1 MELSILV
8 RVQVPEPIFPHNVRA
23 PRGIQYPGKNF
34 APNSKI
40 DVRLRVSP
48 CLAFRKQPVTVKCL
62 VSPDL
67 RNGTEILRPALR
79 SMDVTPLRIAERMP
93 TPATAPVHDLG
104 SLRIDDH
111 HRSGGNWGKRLAIF
125 FGLLVVLSGLTGAVF
140 TLWNQKPVVEVV
152 TVQKSANNG
161 GREAL
166 LNASGYVT
174 PRRRA
179 TIAAKITGRVTGVFF
194 DEGTHVSE
202 GQLLATLDDSDT
214 RKALDAAK
222 ADYEASKA
230 AIADYEV
237 QLRNARTQLHRAE
250 QLQNAGVQ
258 TQEQLDNATTNV
270 DSLQAKIALAK
281 SQVISSETRIHE
293 AQQAVD
299 NCTIRAPYTGIVVS
313 KDAQVGEMVSPVSA
327 GGGFTRTGIA
337 TIVDMNSN
345 EIEVDVNES
354 FIARVQPGQPVT
366 AILDAYPDWEIPSR
380 VRTIIPSA
388 DRQKA
393 TVKVRVSFLKLDPRI
408 LPDMGIKVTF
418 LGAEQKPK
426 PGSDAVA
433 ILIPAS
439 AVHDENGKSIVF
451 LLKDDKA
458 ERRAV
463 TLGGNRGSDRE
474 VIAGVSVGDTVV
486 TKSPANLRDGQAVE
500 IRK

>member
-1 MELSILV
+1 M
-8 RVQVPEPIFPHNVRA
+8 A
-23 PRGIQYPGKNF
+23 M
-34 APNSKI
+34 
-40 DVRLRVSP
+40 
-48 CLAFRKQPVTVKCL
+48 
-62 VSPDL
+62 
-67 RNGTEILRPALR
+67 PAN
-79 SMDVTPLRIAERMP
+79 
-93 TPATAPVHDLG
+93 APVHDLG
-104 SLRIDDH
+104 SLRIDDS
-111 HRSGGNWGKRLAIF
+111 HRSSGSWGKRLAIF
-125 FGLLVVLSGLTGAVF
+125 FGLLVVLAGLSGAVF
-140 TLWNQKPVVEVV
+140 TFWNQKPAVEVV
-152 TVQKSANNG
+152 VAQKSANNG

-194 DEGTHVSE
+194 DEGTHVAE
-202 GQLLATLDDSDT
+202 NQLLATLDDSDA
-214 RKALDAAK
+214 RKALNAAR

-230 AIADYEV
+230 AIADFEV
-237 QLRNARTQLHRAE
+237 QLKNARIQLHRAE
-250 QLQNAGVQ
+250 QLQSAGVQ
-258 TQEQLDNATTNV
+258 TQEQLDNARTNA
-270 DSLQAKIALAK
+270 DSLQARIALAQ
-281 SQVISSETRIHE
+281 SQVISADTRIQE

-299 NCTIRAPYTGIVVS
+299 NCTIRAPYAGIVVS

-345 EIEVDVNES
+345 EIEVDVNELYIS
-354 FIARVQPGQPVT
+354 RVQDGQPVT

-418 LGAEQKPK
+418 LGAEQKK
-426 PGSDAVA
+426 AAGADAA
-433 ILIPAS
+433 TILIPRS
-439 AVHDENGKSIVF
+439 AVHDENGKNIVF
-451 LLKDDKA
+451 LVKDDKT

-463 TLGGNRGSDRE
+463 TLGGSRGSDTE
-474 VIAGVSVGDTVV
+474 VLAGVSIGDTVV
-486 TKSPANLRDGQAVE
+486 VKGPENLRDGQSVA

>member
-1 MELSILV
+1 M
-8 RVQVPEPIFPHNVRA
+8 
-23 PRGIQYPGKNF
+23 
-34 APNSKI
+34 
-40 DVRLRVSP
+40 
-48 CLAFRKQPVTVKCL
+48 
-62 VSPDL
+62 
-67 RNGTEILRPALR
+67 
-79 SMDVTPLRIAERMP
+79 TPLRIAERMAM
-93 TPATAPVHDLG
+93 PANAPVHDLG
-104 SLRIDDH
+104 SLRIEDR
-111 HRSGGNWGKRLAIF
+111 HRSGSTWGKRLAIF
-125 FGLLVVLSGLTGAVF
+125 FGLLVVLSGLSGAIF
-140 TLWNQKPVVEVV
+140 TFWNQKPVVEVAV
-152 TVQKSANNG
+152 VQKSANNG

-194 DEGTHVSE
+194 DEGTHVAE
-202 GQLLATLDDSDT
+202 NQLLATLDDSDA
-214 RKALDAAK
+214 RKALNAAR

-230 AIADYEV
+230 AIADFEV
-237 QLRNARTQLHRAE
+237 QLKNARIQLHRAE

-258 TQEQLDNATTNV
+258 TQEQLDNARTNA
-270 DSLQAKIALAK
+270 DSLQAKIALAQ
-281 SQVISSETRIHE
+281 SQVISADTRIQQ

-299 NCTIRAPYTGIVVS
+299 NCTIRAPYAGIVVS

-354 FIARVQPGQPVT
+354 YISRVQDGQPVT

-393 TVKVRVSFLKLDPRI
+393 TVKVRISFLKLDPRI

-418 LGAEQKPK
+418 LGAEQKRAA
-426 PGSDAVA
+426 GADAATV
-433 ILIPAS
+433 LIPQS
-439 AVHDENGKSIVF
+439 AVHDENGKKIIF
-451 LLKDDKA
+451 LVKDDKT

-463 TLGGNRGSDRE
+463 TLGGSRGSDTE

-486 TKSPANLRDGQAVE
+486 VKGPENLRDGQSVA

>member
-1 MELSILV
+1 MAI
-8 RVQVPEPIFPHNVRA
+8 
-23 PRGIQYPGKNF
+23 
-34 APNSKI
+34 
-40 DVRLRVSP
+40 
-48 CLAFRKQPVTVKCL
+48 
-62 VSPDL
+62 
-67 RNGTEILRPALR
+67 PAN
-79 SMDVTPLRIAERMP
+79 
-93 TPATAPVHDLG
+93 APVHDLG
-104 SLRIDDH
+104 SLRIDDS
-111 HRSGGNWGKRLAIF
+111 HRAGSSWGKRLAVF
-125 FGLLVVLSGLTGAVF
+125 FGLLVVLAGLSGAVF
-140 TLWNQKPVVEVV
+140 SFWNQKPVVEVV
-152 TVQKSANNG
+152 VAQKSTNSG

-194 DEGTHVSE
+194 DEGTHVAE
-202 GQLLATLDDSDT
+202 NQLLATLDDADA
-214 RKALDAAK
+214 RKALNAAK

-230 AIADYEV
+230 AITDFEV
-237 QLRNARTQLHRAE
+237 QLKNARIQLHRAE
-250 QLQNAGVQ
+250 QLQSAGVE
-258 TQEQLDNATTNV
+258 TQEQLDNARTNA
-270 DSLQAKIALAK
+270 DSLSAKIALAQ
-281 SQVISSETRIHE
+281 SQVVSSETRIQE

-299 NCTIRAPYTGIVVS
+299 NCTIRAPYAGIVVS

-354 FIARVQPGQPVT
+354 YISRVQDGQPVT

-393 TVKVRVSFLKLDPRI
+393 TVKVRISFLKLDPRI

-418 LGAEQKPK
+418 LGAEQKK
-426 PGSDAVA
+426 PAGAQAAS
-433 ILIPAS
+433 ILIPQS
-439 AVHDENGKSIVF
+439 AVHEDNGKKIVF
-451 LLKDDKA
+451 LVKDDRT

-463 TLGGNRGSDRE
+463 TLGGSRGSDTE

-486 TKSPANLRDGQAVE
+486 IKGPENLRDGQSVA